1 MPLAVANRYIRPF
14 KMGLFPDVF
23 GVHVAYLYRDTS
35 PSVLENPRFT
45 TGIIDAH
52 GWL

>member
-1 MPLAVANRYIRPF
+1 MLSAVTNGRIRLF

-23 GVHVAYLYRDTS
+23 SVHVAYLYHDTS
-35 PSVLENPRFT
+35 PSGRENPRFT

-52 GWL
+52 VWL